1 MGTGAITSLP
11 LPFLPT
17 KDYETVLIRVS
28 AVDNVVARLNEHAF
42 LKSFLT
48 FVQEDDP
55 FPHKI
60 TARVDKWWRGPDN
73 AEQCEGR
80 ELTKNGASA
89 LVAVAWC
96 AKVRQLLQAEIEFQI
111 PGAVLAP
118 CFMLHTPAYSVPLH
132 SAATALFQDLCRAR
146 GLDEREASLRILW
159 ALQSQLLGLVSIN
172 IQTSDG
178 APPRQG
184 QNSKPLTFCH

>member
-1 MGTGAITSLP
+1 MCRVLRLTKFHSDSLNSAWCRYVGIGAITSLP
-11 LPFLPT
+11 LPFPPT

-73 AEQCEGR
+73 AEQCEGG

-96 AKVRQLLQAEIEFQI
+96 TKVRQLLRAEIEFQI
-111 PGAVLAP
+111 PGACVPPASCFTRRHTASRSTRPPQLSSWTCVAHADWTSVRRLSVSCGP
-118 CFMLHTPAYSVPLH
+118 C
-132 SAATALFQDLCRAR
+132 
-146 GLDEREASLRILW
+146 SL
-159 ALQSQLLGLVSIN
+159 SSLG
-172 IQTSDG
+172 
-178 APPRQG
+178 
-184 QNSKPLTFCH
+184 